1 MLNCVYDNCEKIIGN
16 VKNVKQYVEN
26 NCEDYEEVKD
36 MIEEL
41 KNFEE
46 NTIVLLDYNN
56 GMGFTIDYW
65 TEKDKQELFQ
75 EES

>member
-41 KNFEE
+41 KNFEK

-65 TEKDKQELFQ
+65 AEKDKQELF
-75 EES
+75 

>member
-36 MIEEL
+36 IIEEL

-46 NTIVLLDYNN
+46 NTIVVLDYNN
-56 GMGFTIDYW
+56 GMGFTVDYW
-65 TEKDKQELFQ
+65 TEKDKQEL
-75 EES
+75 

>member
-36 MIEEL
+36 IIEEL

-46 NTIVLLDYNN
+46 NTMIVLDYNN

-65 TEKDKQELFQ
+65 TEKDKQELF
-75 EES
+75 

>member
-65 TEKDKQELFQ
+65 TEEDKQELF
-75 EES
+75 

>member
-65 TEKDKQELFQ
+65 TEKDKQELF
-75 EES
+75 

>member
-1 MLNCVYDNCEKIIGN
+1 MLSCVYDNCEKIIGN

-65 TEKDKQELFQ
+65 TEKDKQELF
-75 EES
+75 

>member
-1 MLNCVYDNCEKIIGN
+1 MLNCVYDNCEKNIGN

-36 MIEEL
+36 IIEEL
-41 KNFEE
+41 KKFEE

-65 TEKDKQELFQ
+65 TEKDKQELF
-75 EES
+75 

>member
-36 MIEEL
+36 IIEEL

-65 TEKDKQELFQ
+65 TEKDKQELF
-75 EES
+75 

>member
-1 MLNCVYDNCEKIIGN
+1 MLNCIYDNCEKIIGN

-41 KNFEE
+41 KDFEE

-65 TEKDKQELFQ
+65 SEKDKQELF
-75 EES
+75 

>member
-36 MIEEL
+36 IIEEL
-41 KNFEE
+41 KKFEE

-65 TEKDKQELFQ
+65 TEKDKQELF
-75 EES
+75 

>member
-41 KNFEE
+41 KKFEE

-65 TEKDKQELFQ
+65 TEKDKQELF
-75 EES
+75 

>member
-46 NTIVLLDYNN
+46 NTMIVLDYNN

-65 TEKDKQELFQ
+65 TEKDKQELF
-75 EES
+75 

>member
-1 MLNCVYDNCEKIIGN
+1 MLNCVYDNCEKIMGN
-16 VKNVKQYVEN
+16 AKNVKKYVEN

-36 MIEEL
+36 IIEEL

-46 NTIVLLDYNN
+46 STIIVLDYNN

-65 TEKDKQELFQ
+65 TEKDKQELF
-75 EES
+75 